1 MLSEFDLVTISQSN
15 YRSDLSYLF
24 CQVQLEN
31 KPGPSSCTSE
41 VAHCSNTSL
50 TCLKVSLSKYA
61 SSTLRY
67 VHSSKS
73 ERVLN
78 KTTYPFCK

>member
-15 YRSDLSYLF
+15 YHICFVKCNLKI
-24 CQVQLEN
+24 N
-31 KPGPSSCTSE
+31 PGPSSCTSE

-73 ERVLN
+73 KRVLN
-78 KTTYPFCK
+78 NTTYPFCK